1 MSAKEAQE
9 LRQEIKEKQESAR
22 KMLQQR
28 EEALKRTHE
37 LQMLHSQSVF
47 KIDEACQMVN
57 NRLRELTAVAPDAS
71 CLPHLDYNVSQRAD
85 VGVLERLLEQNRRIK
100 VRNVHTGINPSKLVK
115 LIFLACLAFILF
127 HFWLKMT
134 PGLHIILS
142 LPLYRTVSCYW
153 PRNLT
158 TFIVQLNA
166 TLLSCRQQYRQ

>member
-57 NRLRELTAVAPDAS
+57 NRLRELTAIAPDAS

-100 VRNVHTGINPSKLVK
+100 VRNVHTGINPSEPVE
-115 LIFLACLAFILF
+115 LIFSARLAFILF
-127 HFWLKMT
+127 HF
-134 PGLHIILS
+134 
-142 LPLYRTVSCYW
+142 
-153 PRNLT
+153 
-158 TFIVQLNA
+158 
-166 TLLSCRQQYRQ
+166 